1 MLPDEVVLVG
11 GVGGFRKNLDGFW
24 CDRDLY
30 YNYKA
35 DI

>member
-1 MLPDEVVLVG
+1 MLPEEVVLVSS
-11 GVGGFRKNLDGFW
+11 VSTLRHLHGFW

-35 DI
+35 DM